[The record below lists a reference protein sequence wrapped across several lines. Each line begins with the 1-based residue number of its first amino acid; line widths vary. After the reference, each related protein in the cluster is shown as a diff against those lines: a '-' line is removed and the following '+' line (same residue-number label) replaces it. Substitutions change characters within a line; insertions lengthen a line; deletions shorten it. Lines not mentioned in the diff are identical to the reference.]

1 MQNLIRTNVEI
12 AQEKRAGITFE
23 TINSEGKNT
32 QNAIFCTIRETS
44 SRQAIPTRMRAGSH
58 TLHRAP
64 IDRIELRTSMDTIAS
79 VAAHIPEHSKV
90 KPISRDS
97 LFA

>member
-1 MQNLIRTNVEI
+1 
-12 AQEKRAGITFE
+12 
-23 TINSEGKNT
+23 
-32 QNAIFCTIRETS
+32 
-44 SRQAIPTRMRAGSH
+44 MRAGSH